1 MAPSYRVGVWI
12 RRQSGRREGSRVV
25 RVITGYLS
33 WRVPIFSMPGDR
45 PVEDEVARCELRRPS
60 DWRSPEQSTSPKV
73 KVVQIMKAADETTGK
88 VYESTLT
95 RPFQ

>member
-1 MAPSYRVGVWI
+1 MDKAPEWQKGRKSGGSCN
-12 RRQSGRREGSRVV
+12 RQL
-25 RVITGYLS
+25 LS
-33 WRVPIFSMPGDR
+33 WRAPIFKIPGDR

-73 KVVQIMKAADETTGK
+73 KVVQITKAAGETTGK